1 MSKILILSAHLCFH
15 FLGMTM
21 EVLGTLI
28 GAALQG
34 QIVASAHVSPH
45 CAVNPSV
52 NTTNSTTANI
62 PDPSD
67 PLSHQ
72 VSVYGNTLKHPV
84 EKGGGVS
91 LISYHIQLV

>member
-1 MSKILILSAHLCFH
+1 
-15 FLGMTM
+15 M

-45 CAVNPSV
+45 CTVNPSV
-52 NTTNSTTANI
+52 NTTDSWHDTATI

-72 VSVYGNTLKHPV
+72 VSVYGNTLKLPA
-84 EKGGGVS
+84 EEAGDVS
-91 LISYHIQLV
+91 LIPCHIQLDECEQDFLGISDSGAEQ